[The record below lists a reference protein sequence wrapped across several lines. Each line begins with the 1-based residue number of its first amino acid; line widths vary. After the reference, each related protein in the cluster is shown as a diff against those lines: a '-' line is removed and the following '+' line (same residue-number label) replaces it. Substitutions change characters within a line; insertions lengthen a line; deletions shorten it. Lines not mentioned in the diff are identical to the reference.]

1 MTTDAIPVIDLEL
14 DPDETGRELDQI
26 CREVG
31 FFQIVGHGVDPVVAD
46 DAWAAAVA
54 FFDLPLESRLACR
67 PADAGYPY
75 GYIPMAAEA
84 LSASTG
90 AAALP
95 DLKEVYNA
103 GPDGI
108 VPTPELED
116 PDEAW
121 AWSPNLWPADLPEL
135 QRAWTALH
143 VSLLDLSGRIM
154 ELFARGLLLPPDFFV
169 PFIDRSASALRA
181 LRYPARTTPAEEG
194 QFRAG
199 AHTDYGTLTLLRQDT
214 VGGLQVKT
222 AEDTWAD
229 VPSIDGAYVVNI
241 GDLMARWT
249 NDRWRSTL
257 HRVVD
262 PASPDGQY
270 PTRHSMPFFH
280 NANWDARIDALPTCV
295 PAGTVAHHE
304 PVLAGPHLM
313 GKFRKTAVPS

>member
-1 MTTDAIPVIDLEL
+1 MTVQDIPVVDLAL
-14 DPDETGRELDQI
+14 DPDEVGRELDQI

-31 FFQIVGHGVDPVVAD
+31 FFQVIGHDVDPQVAD
-46 DAWAAAVA
+46 NAWAAAVA

-67 PADAGYPY
+67 PTDPGYPY
-75 GYIPMAAEA
+75 GYIPLAAEA

-103 GPDGI
+103 GPAGI
-108 VPTPELED
+108 VPTAAVD
-116 PDEAW
+116 GDEAW
-121 AWSPNLWPADLPEL
+121 AWSPNLWPVDLPEL
-135 QRAWTALH
+135 QRSWTALH
-143 VSLLDLSGRIM
+143 LSLLQLSGRIM
-154 ELFARGLLLPPDFFV
+154 ELFARGLLLPPDHFE

-181 LRYPARTTPAEEG
+181 LRYPARTIPAEEG

-214 VGGLQVKT
+214 VGGLQVMT

-229 VPSIDGAYVVNI
+229 VAPLDDAYVVNI

-262 PASPDGQY
+262 PVAPDGTY
-270 PTRHSMPFFH
+270 PVRHSMPFFH
-280 NANWDARIDALPTCV
+280 NANWDARIEALPTCV
-295 PAGTVAHHE
+295 PAGTVARHE
-304 PVLAGPHLM
+304 PVVAGPHLM
-313 GKFRKTAVPS
+313 TKFRRTAVPGA